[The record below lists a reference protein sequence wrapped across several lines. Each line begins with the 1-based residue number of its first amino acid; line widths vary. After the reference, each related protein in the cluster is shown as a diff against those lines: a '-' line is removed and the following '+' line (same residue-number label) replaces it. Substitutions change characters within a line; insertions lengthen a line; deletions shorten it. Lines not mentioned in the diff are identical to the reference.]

1 MVNHGA
7 IENFGGGDR
16 MSKFIKPD
24 FKEKHL
30 ELRCENNEVYIYGTQ
45 EGLKKLSELIL
56 KLIGNPNQ
64 GHVHLE
70 DYQLLTDKSL
80 IGVLAVFSKEEIR

>member
-1 MVNHGA
+1 
-7 IENFGGGDR
+7 

-24 FKEKHL
+24 FIERHL
-30 ELRCENNEVYIYGTQ
+30 ELRYENNEVCIYGTQ

-56 KLIGNPNQ
+56 KLADNPKQ
-64 GHVHLE
+64 GHIHLE

-80 IGVLAVFSKEEIR
+80 IGVVAIFDKEKII